1 MVINDLY
8 HIFIIVK
15 FILFVIH
22 HFYQRNPDEDK
33 NGPWCF
39 TVGGSWERCKIV
51 SCQKYYKLND

>member
-1 MVINDLY
+1 MNLITIY
-8 HIFIIVK
+8 FK
-15 FILFVIH
+15 LFVIH